1 MEIMTDSQEGKVMTE
16 EMMTKFGDYKM
27 MHQGLKDKTG
37 YGSHMG
43 FRKNNMQC
51 GGHYGGGGKAGVL
64 IITWLAIMALL
75 IAMTRY
81 FWKKAD

>member
-1 MEIMTDSQEGKVMTE
+1 MEIMTNSQEGKVITK
-16 EMMTKFGDYKM
+16 EMMTELGGYKTM
-27 MHQGLKDKTG
+27 KTGLKDKTG

-43 FRKNNMQC
+43 FMKNNMQS
-51 GGHYGGGGKAGVL
+51 GGHYGGGAKTGVL
-64 IITWLAIMALL
+64 LITWLAVIALL